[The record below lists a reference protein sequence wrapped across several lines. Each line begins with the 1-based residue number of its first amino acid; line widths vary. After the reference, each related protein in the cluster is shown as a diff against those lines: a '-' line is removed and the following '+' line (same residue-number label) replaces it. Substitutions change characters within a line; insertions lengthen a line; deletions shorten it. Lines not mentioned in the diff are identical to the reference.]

1 VKETV
6 STVLEI
12 VGFAAISAAAFLVTV
27 TLGLL
32 VAGASC
38 IAIGYLIGRKQ

>member
-1 VKETV
+1 MKD
-6 STVLEI
+6 
-12 VGFAAISAAAFLVTV
+12 AISTLLELLGFVALSVAAFLVTLA
-27 TLGLL
+27 LGFA